1 MLILFMVSKEK
12 CGKLIRTGRKSKGLT
27 MKQLA
32 AKIGTSQQQI
42 QNYENGDNYPSVETL
57 DKLIK
62 ILGLPSHRFFDD
74 KETVDIIDKLGKKF
88 GKYNNILSVIEKDR
102 EFESFAIYYSKNK
115 EKLKDIKFIALLKKL
130 AKLSPAERKR
140 VFKFM
145 A

>member
-1 MLILFMVSKEK
+1 MISKEK
-12 CGKLIRTGRKSKGLT
+12 AGKLIKAARISKGYT
-27 MKQLA
+27 QKQLA
-32 AKIGTSQQQI
+32 AKIGTTQRQI
-42 QNYENGDNYPSVETL
+42 VYYEIGENYPSTETL
-57 DKLIK
+57 DKLIRV
-62 ILGLPSHRFFDD
+62 LGLPSHRFFDD
-74 KETVDIIDKLGKKF
+74 RETVDLLDKLGKKF
-88 GKYNNILSVIEKDR
+88 AKYNNILNAIEKDS